1 MRPIIVAALLLLPA
15 PLWADDFSTTSQ
27 VVEVKVFPSSA
38 SITRSAQLSMPTGD
52 HQIIISDMPQ
62 DFELQTLQ
70 VGTSGSSD
78 LTLRAKRF
86 VAQSVPQ
93 APVKTVQM
101 QQAEANLV
109 QAEVAHNRLVQDRAK
124 FEAVIASAKLRIR
137 FLESIAA
144 GDGPG
149 MGDESNLTPE
159 GLAGIA
165 VELGGQ
171 ISAAS
176 QEAKAAAAVLAGSE
190 RELAE
195 LGHAVER
202 AQLALRLATPAPRDT
217 GALVLEVSVSTPYEG
232 ALFLSYFA
240 RDASWQPSYE
250 LYLEQSGNAGNLR
263 MIRQAAVT
271 QATGEDWQGADVTL
285 STADLRGGSE
295 VIIPR
300 STIFWL
306 QDKEQE
312 RLLSKSQ
319 SDLRT
324 MAAPSLGPMLEQMTA
339 AAPDV
344 VLHGQTLEF
353 NLGPIAMIR
362 GTGEPTSVRLDVIDR
377 ALPLYALANARRDET
392 ALLYAD
398 LTNETGGTLLAG
410 AAMVYRDGVLAAASN
425 LPQTANGDITKLPL
439 GPLNGILLEH
449 RTLETQSGDSGF
461 VKSKDTRRQK
471 FELLVDSYLDYAID
485 LTVYAAL
492 PVSEDEDLT
501 VRVDAIPPAAENSV
515 EGRRGVV
522 GWTLPMAAGAKEKI
536 SYGWELRWPENQQLL
551 HR

>member
-27 VVEVKVFPSSA
+27 VIEVKVFPSSA

-62 DFELQTLQ
+62 DFDLQTLQ

-86 VAQSVPQ
+86 VRESVPQ

-124 FEAVIASAKLRIR
+124 FEALIASAKLRIR

-149 MGDESNLTPE
+149 MGDASNLTPE

-217 GALVLEVSVSTPYEG
+217 GALVLEVSVSTPYDG

-300 STIFWL
+300 STIYWL

-319 SDLRT
+319 GNLRT
-324 MAAPSLGPMLEQMTA
+324 MAAPISEPMIEAMEALS
-339 AAPDV
+339 PDV

-353 NLGPIAMIR
+353 NLGPVAMIR

-410 AAMVYRDGVLAAASN
+410 TAVVYRDGVLAATSN

-449 RTLETQSGDSGF
+449 RTLETQAGDSGF
-461 VKSKDTRRQK
+461 VRSKDTRRQK
-471 FELLVDSYLDYAID
+471 FELLMDSYLDYTID

-492 PVSEDEDLT
+492 PVSEDQDLT
-501 VRVDAIPPAAENSV
+501 VRVDAIPPAVENSV

-551 HR
+551 GR